1 MTAPCDLSMTDALAK
16 MGEGSLSAVE
26 LMESVLDRMSA
37 IPADKHPYVMIRDRM
52 QLLVMAALSDGRRK
66 SGTPRPLDGI
76 PIGIKDIVD
85 VAGIP
90 TKCGSRSRE
99 DVDPAGRDAAVVTAW
114 KRAGG
119 IVIGKTV
126 TQEFAAGT
134 VSAPA
139 RNPWDLERTPG
150 GSSGG
155 SAAAI
160 SAGMALLTV
169 GSDTGGSIRCP
180 AAVCNVTGL
189 KPTFGSV
196 SRRGV
201 FPLSWSLDT
210 VGPIARTV
218 ADCAAAFDVISGH
231 DPDDPA
237 SAPVEVERA
246 CAELGQDLRGLRIG
260 YPKAFFHD
268 KLEAG
273 LSDTFDEAADQLRDL
288 GAKIFAADWDLA
300 LEARMASMVI
310 NRVETS
316 AIHEARVREC
326 PELMGDE
333 WRLRVKAGLLLPAT
347 EYVRAQRARLVVR
360 RSIADYFNRYDLD
373 ALIAPSTPAAAARID
388 DLHATYTDGT
398 REHVLSAYTR
408 TCMPFNVTGQPVF
421 AVPAGF
427 TPNGLPVGMQIVGRP
442 FAEARICRIGHAY
455 EQSARWIDRRPPL
468 VQGVSRGT

>member
-16 MGEGSLSAVE
+16 MGDGSLSAVE
-26 LMESVLDRMSA
+26 LMESILDRMSA
-37 IPADKHPYVMIRDRM
+37 IPADKHPYMMVRDRADV
-52 QLLVMAALSDGRRK
+52 LAEAAESDRRRR
-66 SGTPRPLDGI
+66 SGTTGPLEGI

-90 TKCGSRSRE
+90 TKCGSKSRE
-99 DVDPAGRDAAVVTAW
+99 NVEPATRDAVVVSAW
-114 KRAGG
+114 KWAGG
-119 IVIGKTV
+119 IVVGKTV

-180 AAVCNVTGL
+180 ASVCNVTGL

-231 DPDDPA
+231 DPGDPA
-237 SAPVEVERA
+237 SAPIDVGSA
-246 CAELGQDLRGLRIG
+246 AAELGQDLRGLRIG

-273 LSDTFDEAADQLRDL
+273 LSKVFDEAADQLRDL
-288 GAKIFAADWDLA
+288 GAEIVAADWELA
-300 LEARMASMVI
+300 LEARMASLVI

-316 AIHEARVREC
+316 AIHEARVRDC

-360 RSIADYFNRYDLD
+360 RSIADYFNRHALD
-373 ALIAPSTPAAAARID
+373 ALIAPSTPAAAARTD

-398 REHVLSAYTR
+398 REHVLSSYTR
-408 TCMPFNVTGQPVF
+408 TCMPFNVTGQPVV

-427 TPNGLPVGMQIVGRP
+427 TPDGLPIGLQIVGRP

-455 EQSARWIDRRPPL
+455 EEAAGWIDRRPSL
-468 VQGVSRGT
+468 VQGVSSGT